1 MQQTFS
7 VNKEPRVLIE
17 NLDGGLRVS
26 PRDAGSI
33 NLTTDG
39 HIGELY
45 QEGDTI
51 VIRNCEDDLALQV
64 PADTEIRATNVDGD
78 VAVQLVRR
86 AELRNVDG
94 DVLLE
99 RIGQGV
105 DVETIGEA
113 VAVYHISGDLVVRDT
128 SSLRSRE
135 NIEGDASLSNVALIE
150 IERVNGDMSLQ
161 HSETAVIG
169 DVEGDFSASGIEDA
183 LSCGNIGGDCSV
195 SGERGDCTLGN
206 VGGDLSIA
214 SVSTVHV
221 GSVGGDCSVRDV
233 PGGIEFGNIGG
244 DTNFQNISER
254 THVGNIGGD
263 ASIKALQG
271 AIDAGNIGGDLL
283 LEATFPAESVTRLRV
298 GGDAVVRLPTPADL
312 SLQAFVGG
320 DISGASTAFGG
331 GNQVNLV
338 YGSGSARLELYIGGD
353 LTLRGGGQP
362 ESSSSIGG
370 RGGQGNWGNW
380 QSDFERD
387 MAELGREMSKLG
399 QELSREITN
408 AFRDAGWQ
416 KGSEW
421 SNAFTDKM
429 EQQIRR
435 AQRKAEEQTRK
446 AEERARKAHEQASR
460 MRIRMNDREWQLD
473 PARLERIKEQASRA
487 ANEGIAGALDAVER
501 AIQNLRIPQPPR
513 PPTPPTPPAP
523 PVVPV
528 PPVGPVT
535 PVPPVYGQPPA
546 GQGPAPAQPSTTA
559 EGAEEPNLEQERE
572 AILRMIAEGRIS
584 PEEGDMLLEGLG
596 G

>member
-17 NLDGGLRVS
+17 NLSGDLRVS

-33 NLTTDG
+33 NLMTDG

-45 QEGDTI
+45 QEGDAI
-51 VIRNCEDDLALQV
+51 VILNCEDDLALQV
-64 PADTEIRATNVDGD
+64 PSDTEIRATNVHGD
-78 VAVQLVRR
+78 VAVQLARR
-86 AELRNVDG
+86 VELHNVAG
-94 DVLLE
+94 DTVLE

-105 DVETIGEA
+105 DIETIGEA
-113 VAVYHISGDLVVRDT
+113 IAVYHISGDLVVRDS

-135 NIEGDASLSNVALIE
+135 DIEGDASIANVALVE
-150 IERVNGDMSLQ
+150 IERINGDMSLQ
-161 HSETAVIG
+161 HCETAVIG
-169 DVEGDFSASGIEDA
+169 DVDGDFSASGFEDA
-183 LSCGNIGGDCSV
+183 LSCGNISGDCSV
-195 SGERGDCTLGN
+195 SGGGRGDCTLGN
-206 VGGDLSIA
+206 VGGDLAIA
-214 SVSTVHV
+214 GVSTVHV
-221 GSVGGDCSVRDV
+221 GSVGGDCNVRDV
-233 PGGIEFGNIGG
+233 SGGIEFGNIGG
-244 DTNFQNISER
+244 DTNFQNIFEH
-254 THVGNIGGD
+254 THIGNIGGD
-263 ASIKALQG
+263 ASIKDLQG
-271 AIDAGNIGGDLL
+271 TIDAGNIGGDLL
-283 LEATFPAESVTRLRV
+283 LDATYPAGSTTRLRV

-312 SLQAFVGG
+312 ALQAFVGG
-320 DISGASTAFGG
+320 DVSGAPMAPG

-338 YGSGSARLELYIGGD
+338 YGSGSARLELYVGGD
-353 LTLRGGGQP
+353 LTVRGGGKP
-362 ESSSSIGG
+362 SGSSYGEAGSE
-370 RGGQGNWGNW
+370 GNWSNW

-408 AFRDAGWQ
+408 AFKDAGWQ

-421 SNAFTDKM
+421 STAFTNKM
-429 EQQIRR
+429 EEQIHR
-435 AQRKAEEQTRK
+435 AHRKAEEQARK

-460 MRIRMNDREWQLD
+460 MRVRLNEREWQLD
-473 PARLERIKEQASRA
+473 PARLERIKEQATRA

-513 PPTPPTPPAP
+513 PPTPPRSPSP

-528 PPVGPVT
+528 PPVE
-535 PVPPVYGQPPA
+535 PVPPVPPTYTQQPTGQE
-546 GQGPAPAQPSTTA
+546 PAPAQSSTTS
-559 EGAEEPNLEQERE
+559 EDAEEPNLDQERE